1 MDDWLGII
9 LDQLN
14 HVVRAIMQILMIFDF
29 LAFATNRLMSISYL
43 FRLTVSPAKIYGI
56 IFVNTIGLKKPP
68 YAFCMTLLQSLAA
81 RTYYQRKV

>member
-9 LDQLN
+9 FDQLN
-14 HVVRAIMQILMIFDF
+14 HVVCTLIQILDLFDF
-29 LAFATNRLMSISYL
+29 LAFAINRLMSIKYL

-56 IFVNTIGLKKPP
+56 IIIYTIGLKKPP
-68 YAFCMTLLQSLAA
+68 YAFCMTLLQPLTA